1 MSPVASTS
9 GSSTVVSYAV
19 VVTLDEATGTTTA
32 TGSDAPAVATAASS
46 PATTSAAPLPGMSA
60 EITIVIAEATD
71 ALAVPAI
78 ALSGTSGNYTVRV
91 LNSDGTVEARSVD
104 VGLIA
109 SDYAQITGGLAEGE
123 AIVTGSSA
131 DRTSTSSSTSTTS
144 GRGGFRGLD
153 GGGGFQPPAGGFP
166 GQP

>member
-1 MSPVASTS
+1 M
-9 GSSTVVSYAV
+9 
-19 VVTLDEATGTTTA
+19 
-32 TGSDAPAVATAASS
+32 
-46 PATTSAAPLPGMSA
+46 
-60 EITIVIAEATD
+60 
-71 ALAVPAI
+71 
-78 ALSGTSGNYTVRV
+78 

-131 DRTSTSSSTSTTS
+131 DRTSTSSSTTTND
-144 GRGGFRGLD
+144 RGGFRGLD
-153 GGGGFQPPAGGFP
+153 GGGIQVPAGGFQPPAGAFP